1 MLIAFLGVFRVV
13 REGKYSKNS
22 ILVNWNK
29 NESIIIFS
37 FDCFCWKW
45 ILDSWTLYL
54 LQVIYLFVNELFDV
68 LIWCICLQN
77 NSNFILDSFQYS
89 DSSPKGTATVWEK
102 GAGGVRNLAFGML
115 RMPWKLAK
123 KLSSSLRRHYGDN
136 HKVGQQTHK
145 IHYFF
150 PY

>member
-1 MLIAFLGVFRVV
+1 MKALLFSVLIVFV
-13 REGKYSKNS
+13 ENG
-22 ILVNWNK
+22 
-29 NESIIIFS
+29 
-37 FDCFCWKW
+37 

-115 RMPWKLAK
+115 RMP
-123 KLSSSLRRHYGDN
+123 
-136 HKVGQQTHK
+136 
-145 IHYFF
+145 
-150 PY
+150 